1 MRYTPVIDGIP
12 LGASPRGRFK
22 GGFAVR
28 PMAAALIGALISGV
42 AMYAIGARAQDRFAM
57 NPAMVG
63 TPAMVGN
70 PGMVG
75 NPAMVGGPAMAYYAA
90 QGYTQPLAQPVAYLT
105 TTPQPYAQPVYY
117 TPAPQVAAPAPQVV
131 QRRVAA
137 PRQTVSRTAEP
148 SYSTVEAAPHRSLAK
163 TALIIGGTAA
173 SGAGVGGI
181 VGGKKGALLGA
192 AIGGGAAS
200 IYEATRR

>member
-1 MRYTPVIDGIP
+1 M
-12 LGASPRGRFK
+12 
-22 GGFAVR
+22 R
-28 PMAAALIGALISGV
+28 PMAAALTGALISGV
-42 AMYAIGARAQDRFAM
+42 AMYAIGAHAQDRFAM

-63 TPAMVGN
+63 N
-70 PGMVG
+70 PTMSYFADA
-75 NPAMVGGPAMAYYAA
+75 P
-90 QGYTQPLAQPVAYLT
+90 QGAGQPVAYLT
-105 TTPQPYAQPVYY
+105 TTPQPSARPVYY
-117 TPAPQVAAPAPQVV
+117 SPAPQAV

-137 PRQTVSRTAEP
+137 PRQTVYR
-148 SYSTVEAAPHRSLAK
+148 TVEPAPVRTVEETSPHRSLAK

>member
-1 MRYTPVIDGIP
+1 
-12 LGASPRGRFK
+12 
-22 GGFAVR
+22 
-28 PMAAALIGALISGV
+28 
-42 AMYAIGARAQDRFAM
+42 MYAIGVRAQDRFAM
-57 NPAMVG
+57 NSAM
-63 TPAMVGN
+63 A
-70 PGMVG
+70 G
-75 NPAMVGGPAMAYYAA
+75 NPALVGNPAMAYYAA
-90 QGYTQPLAQPVAYLT
+90 QGYTQPLGQPVAYLT

-117 TPAPQVAAPAPQVV
+117 TPAPQVATPAPQVV

-137 PRQTVSRTAEP
+137 PRQTVYR
-148 SYSTVEAAPHRSLAK
+148 TVEPAPTYREETAPRRSLAK
-163 TALIIGGTAA
+163 TALIIGGSAA

>member
-1 MRYTPVIDGIP
+1 MQP
-12 LGASPRGRFK
+12 LG
-22 GGFAVR
+22 
-28 PMAAALIGALISGV
+28 
-42 AMYAIGARAQDRFAM
+42 
-57 NPAMVG
+57 
-63 TPAMVGN
+63 
-70 PGMVG
+70 
-75 NPAMVGGPAMAYYAA
+75 
-90 QGYTQPLAQPVAYLT
+90 QPVAYLT

-117 TPAPQVAAPAPQVV
+117 TPAPQVVTAAPQVV

-137 PRQTVSRTAEP
+137 PRQTVYR
-148 SYSTVEAAPHRSLAK
+148 TVESAPTYREETAPRRSLAK
-163 TALIIGGTAA
+163 TALIIGGSAA

>member
-1 MRYTPVIDGIP
+1 
-12 LGASPRGRFK
+12 
-22 GGFAVR
+22 
-28 PMAAALIGALISGV
+28 MAAALTGALISGV
-42 AMYAIGARAQDRFAM
+42 AMYAIGAHAQDRFAM

-63 TPAMVGN
+63 N
-70 PGMVG
+70 
-75 NPAMVGGPAMAYYAA
+75 PAMAYYAGNA
-90 QGYTQPLAQPVAYLT
+90 QGYAQPLGQPVAYLT
-105 TTPQPYAQPVYY
+105 TTPQPNAQPVYY
-117 TPAPQVAAPAPQVV
+117 TPAPRVVTPAPQVV

-137 PRQTVSRTAEP
+137 PRQTVYR
-148 SYSTVEAAPHRSLAK
+148 TVEPAPTYRTVEETAPRRSMAK
-163 TALIIGGTAA
+163 TALIIGGSAA